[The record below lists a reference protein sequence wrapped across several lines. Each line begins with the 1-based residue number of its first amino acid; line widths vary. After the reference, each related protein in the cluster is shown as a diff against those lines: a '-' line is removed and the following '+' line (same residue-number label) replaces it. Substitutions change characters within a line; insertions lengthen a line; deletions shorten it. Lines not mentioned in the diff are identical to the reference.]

1 RRIQSLCGRMDDH
14 KRLMRSIAQSDDVS
28 VGRIIRTAL
37 KNGAG
42 IKTIIGRIVK
52 AQEGLFSP
60 QNYSQKTF
68 DLIALVLKIGGPRLA
83 FAVSKALHLPSISTV
98 RNRLNLPRLLPSIG
112 FPTRNEILKNIES
125 FFGSD
130 IPYSIPRLKAG
141 VSLMIDEIAIESRPR
156 YDVILDAVIGI
167 CREHA
172 NNDALQNLSTRSDSL
187 NALLDTQALL
197 DSGGCHRATE
207 ATMAAIARFG
217 QSDYN
222 PTIIFASGTCKTE
235 KTGDQTRW
243 IDLLLTC
250 WKESPH
256 GGAVHGD
263 IWSVCTDG
271 DSKRRRALFQLCMT
285 STLPESSDLFRLIGH
300 LPLLNLCC
308 SPTQITHDGDYK
320 HEEKRLASALRSRSG
335 VLINGV
341 QITPQ
346 MLAKCLRA
354 LDDLSDARILSL
366 FDGTDPQ
373 NVPKAN
379 TLLVCLYRASQLPS
393 FISQVE
399 NKPIVLLGELV
410 GSFARPFTDPTMT
423 LDEQI
428 ASLVKCAHILF
439 ALYRIDGAK
448 FLPGQLFYDIQ
459 ASIKN
464 AIFCVAK
471 TQLVD

>member
-14 KRLMRSIAQSDDVS
+14 KRLVHSIAQSDNIS
-28 VGRIIRTAL
+28 VGRIIQTAL

-42 IKTIIGRIVK
+42 IKTIIERIVK

-60 QNYSQKTF
+60 QNYSQKAF

-83 FAVSKALHLPSISTV
+83 FAVSKALHLPGISTV
-98 RNRLNLPRLLPSIG
+98 RNRLNLPQLLPSVA

-125 FFGSD
+125 FFDCSTLQASA
-130 IPYSIPRLKAG
+130 ILRAG
-141 VSLMIDEIAIESRPR
+141 VSLMIDEVAIESRPR
-156 YDVILDAVIGI
+156 YDVHQDAVVGI

-172 NNDALQNLSTRSDSL
+172 SNDALRHLSTRSDPL

-217 QSDYN
+217 QSGYN
-222 PTIIFASGTCKTE
+222 PTVILASGTCKTE
-235 KTGDQTRW
+235 KTGNQTRW
-243 IDLLLTC
+243 IDLLLKC

-256 GGAVHGD
+256 GEAVHGD
-263 IWSVCTDG
+263 IWSICTDG

-285 STLPESSDLFRLIGH
+285 STLSESSELFRLIGH
-300 LPLLNLCC
+300 LPLLNLHC

-354 LDDLSDARILSL
+354 LDDLSDARIISL

-379 TLLVCLYRASQLPS
+379 TLLSCLYRASQLPAFAS
-393 FISQVE
+393 RVE
-399 NKPIVLLGELV
+399 NKPLVLLGELV

-423 LDEQI
+423 LNEQI
-428 ASLVKCAHILF
+428 SSLAKCAHILF
-439 ALYRIDGAK
+439 ALYRIDGTK

-459 ASIKN
+459 TSIKN